1 MKIDGSARAIG
12 ILILCAGGCADPGS
26 GRPEELGRVER
37 QLDELYRPL
46 LALVVES
53 KGSVEDF
60 MKTKL
65 GRDYIFPFEKTREA
79 EEVKLWLEKA
89 EGDLMPRNER
99 MCALIRSKRDLVDG
113 PDLPPS
119 WKALLEHQDGWRA
132 VHEKWKKDHIPYS
145 WHAPTSF
152 PKRLESELETSIEKL
167 EKRRDELKK
176 PA

>member
-1 MKIDGSARAIG
+1 MKIEGLAIG
-12 ILILCAGGCADPGS
+12 ILVLFGAGCAGPES
-26 GRPEELGRVER
+26 GRQEELVRVER
-37 QLDELYRPL
+37 QLNELYRPL
-46 LALVVES
+46 LALVMES
-53 KGSVEDF
+53 KASVEDF
-60 MKTKL
+60 MKTQL
-65 GRDYIFPFEKTREA
+65 GRDYIFPFEKGREA
-79 EEVKLWLEKA
+79 EEVKLWLAKA

-99 MCALIRSKRDLVDG
+99 MCALIRSKRNLVDG

-119 WKALLEHQDGWRA
+119 WKALLDHQDGWRA

-152 PKRLESELETSIEKL
+152 PKRLESELEASIEKL